1 MTCHPNFMNCF
12 KLLSVFL
19 DNMPCLS
26 VLKAILLSRDCN
38 TIVENWRHVFAI
50 YYMMRV
56 IPKRSIE
63 VLSLV
68 PVNVTLFGNRVFG
81 DIIKLR

>member
-1 MTCHPNFMNCF
+1 MTCHLNFMNCF

-19 DNMPCLS
+19 NNTPCLS
-26 VLKAILLSRDCN
+26 MLKAILLSLDCN
-38 TIVENWRHVFAI
+38 TVVENWRHVFAI

-56 IPKRSIE
+56 IPKRSTE
-63 VLSLV
+63 VLSLA
-68 PVNVTLFGNRVFG
+68 PVNVTLFRNRVFG

>member
-19 DNMPCLS
+19 NNMLCLS
-26 VLKAILLSRDCN
+26 MLKAILLSLDCN
-38 TIVENWRHVFAI
+38 TVLENWRHVFTV

-56 IPKRSIE
+56 IPKISTE

-68 PVNVTLFGNRVFG
+68 PVNVMLFGNRVCA